1 MGQGGDGD
9 VPMLDQ
15 HFAYQSGV
23 RNMALAKRCDGHGD
37 GGGDRRIRDHGDGG
51 DDGEDLRYALPD
63 RHCS

>member
-37 GGGDRRIRDHGDGG
+37 GGGGCIRDVGDKSCNRSRCG
-51 DDGEDLRYALPD
+51 LLFW
-63 RHCS
+63 